1 MSAFA
6 YGQTGSGKTYSM
18 LGSDP
23 LGLHLADPATFGLVP
38 NALLDIMDRAAML
51 HQSMKF
57 HHQGHHEGDEAG
69 DEAKGTDGIR

>member
-57 HHQGHHEGDEAG
+57 HYQDNEGDEAG
-69 DEAKGTDGIR
+69 DEAKDTEGIR